1 MADDGHAKISVA
13 HMQLPDGSV
22 AASVAQTVS
31 QGTALK
37 AKGQASGLV
46 RSLGFVLKTVVR

>member
-1 MADDGHAKISVA
+1 MTDDGHAKISVA

-22 AASVAQTVS
+22 AASVALTVS

-37 AKGQASGLV
+37 AKGKASGLV
-46 RSLGFVLKTVVR
+46 RDLGL